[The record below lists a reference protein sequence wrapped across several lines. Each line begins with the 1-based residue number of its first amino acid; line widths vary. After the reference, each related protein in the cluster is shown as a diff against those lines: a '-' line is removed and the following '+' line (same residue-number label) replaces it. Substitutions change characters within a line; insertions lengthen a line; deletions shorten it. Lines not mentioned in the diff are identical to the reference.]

1 MVMYQFI
8 IFTIVFAFFAHQIIW
23 RNHYIDDMQDNID
36 NRIKYLEKLANSEKP
51 EEFTEESWKS
61 YKAGLVYSV
70 NTMKDYMN
78 PFIDETDK
86 EDS

>member
-36 NRIKYLEKLANSEKP
+36 NRIKYLEKFANSEKP
-51 EEFTEESWKS
+51 KEFTEESLKS

-70 NTMKDYMN
+70 ITMKDYMN

>member
-1 MVMYQFI
+1 MICKITLMIASSILKSF
-8 IFTIVFAFFAHQIIW
+8 
-23 RNHYIDDMQDNID
+23 
-36 NRIKYLEKLANSEKP
+36 NSEKP
-51 EEFTEESWKS
+51 EEVTEKGNPWKS

>member
-1 MVMYQFI
+1 MKE
-8 IFTIVFAFFAHQIIW
+8 
-23 RNHYIDDMQDNID
+23 NID
-36 NRIKYLEKLANSEKP
+36 NRIKYFEKLANAEKP
-51 EEFTEESWKS
+51 NVFTEVFWKS